1 MPLPVGKWAAGV
13 YSRPL
18 RPGPVGRCLVIS
30 FKGQPVD
37 DLFVFLGQE
46 WMLVGIFVVLI
57 YVYAWR
63 ERLKNGQPIT
73 TSEATSLINTEAA
86 VWLDVRD
93 SGEFKS
99 GHMVDA
105 INIPFSKLT
114 EQIESLEKYRDK
126 TLIVVDKMGQHA
138 GSAGRQLG
146 AKGFSVRRLSGGISE
161 WQNQNL
167 PLVKK

>member
-1 MPLPVGKWAAGV
+1 MYTPALC
-13 YSRPL
+13 
-18 RPGPVGRCLVIS
+18 GPELSGCHCNIHI
-30 FKGQPVD
+30 KGNRVD
-37 DLFVFLGQE
+37 DLLVFLSQE
-46 WMLVGIFVVLI
+46 WMLVGILVVLI

-63 ERLKNGQPIT
+63 ERLKNGQPIS
-73 TSEATSLINTEAA
+73 TSQATVLINTDAG

-99 GHMVDA
+99 GHIVDA
-105 INIPFSKLT
+105 INIPHGKLA
-114 EQIESLEKYRDK
+114 EQIDSLEKYRDK

-146 AKGFSVRRLSGGISE
+146 AKGFTVRRLSGGISE